1 MRQRIEP
8 VPDLADRLDRRQ
20 AEILTDWVERI
31 RALPDCH
38 YCDQPLDLVR
48 SWLVSD
54 WDVITDALETG
65 SFERLEAHVADIS
78 LGRLTLGFD
87 IGEVTQALLLGKEVA
102 LPFIR
107 QVCPP
112 DGAEA
117 DAAIAQL
124 DACLRYM
131 VGCFAHLYAENMNRE
146 LREQQQRLEQL
157 AVVEERQRLAR
168 ELHDSVTQSLYSVT
182 LYADAASMALTAG
195 QQDVTAGYLRE
206 LKGTAQEAMRDM
218 RLLIFELH
226 PPVLEQEGLVAALQA
241 RLAAV
246 ETRAGLQTEFHV
258 QDEGPLRLDVE
269 KELYRIA
276 QEILNNVVKHARAQH
291 VGVQLQFT
299 AQSVCLEVRDDGVGF
314 DVLAARK
321 SGGMGL
327 RNIEERV
334 ALAGGALT
342 LESRPGAGTRVRVE
356 LAR

>member
-8 VPDLADRLDRRQ
+8 VPYLADRLDRRQ
-20 AEILTDWVERI
+20 AQILADWIERI
-31 RALPDCH
+31 QVLPDCH
-38 YCDQPLDLVR
+38 YGDQPLDLVR

-54 WDVITDALETG
+54 WNVIMDALKTG
-65 SFERLEAHVADIS
+65 SFERLEAHVAEIS
-78 LGRLTLGFD
+78 LGRLSLGFD
-87 IGEVTQALLLGKEVA
+87 IGEVTQALLLSKEVA
-102 LPFIR
+102 LPIIR
-107 QVCPP
+107 QVCP
-112 DGAEA
+112 DGAQA

-146 LREQQQRLEQL
+146 LREQQSRLEQL

-195 QQDVTAGYLRE
+195 QPDVTAGYLRD
-206 LKGTAQEAMRDM
+206 LKDTAQEAMRDM

-226 PPVLEQEGLVAALQA
+226 PPVLEHEGLVAALQA

-258 QDEGPLRLDVE
+258 QDEGPLRLEVE

-276 QEILNNVVKHARAQH
+276 QEVLNNVVKHARAQH

-314 DVLAARK
+314 DVPAAKK

-334 ALAGGALT
+334 ALAGGVLT